1 MHTICQTRVFLSV
14 GIRPSLSA
22 REEPK
27 DRMRRQL
34 NTMPTKAHAREMNP
48 AVRTSMRAKAPGSWN
63 IPRIVLGPGW
73 GGEMVLQQFKK

>member
-1 MHTICQTRVFLSV
+1 VLLSV
-14 GIRPSLSA
+14 EVRLSA

-27 DRMRRQL
+27 DRIRRQL
-34 NTMPTKAHAREMNP
+34 NTMPTKAHEREMKP

-73 GGEMVLQQFKK
+73 GW